1 MNVQNVQYERE
12 SIEYVLIQSRRKT
25 ISITVEPDQKVLVKA
40 PNQVSR
46 EEIQHVVQKKAP
58 WIIKKR
64 RRLANQSATDVLG
77 FTEGR
82 QLWYQGKAYFLKI
95 YKEENQ
101 KESKQEAAKKE
112 AFAMEQEREK
122 RHGRVALLGEQMIVY
137 AESGQG
143 AEIRKHLLQWYYQ
156 QAGQWIAKLVENYS
170 SFFEESV
177 NRISIKDQKSLWGSC
192 SSKRNLNFNW
202 RLIMAPPQ
210 VARYVVVHEMCHLK
224 HMNHSK
230 EFWKEV
236 ADILP
241 DYQEWKRWLRKHGDS
256 LMSF

>member
-1 MNVQNVQYERE
+1 MNVQNVQYEGE

-40 PNQVSR
+40 PDQVSR

-112 AFAMEQEREK
+112 AFVMEREREK

-156 QAGQWIAKLVENYS
+156 QAGQRIAKLVENYS

-210 VARYVVVHEMCHLK
+210 VLRYVVVHEMCHLK

>member
-202 RLIMAPPQ
+202 RLILAPEP
-210 VARYVVVHEMCHLK
+210 VLDYVVIHELAHRK
-224 HMNHSK
+224 EMNHSK
-230 EFWKEV
+230 QFW
-236 ADILP
+236 DIVEAMMP
-241 DYQEWKRWLRKHGDS
+241 DYRTQRQWLKEHGDQ
-256 LMSF
+256 LMAR

>member
-1 MNVQNVQYERE
+1 MNVQNVQYEGE

-156 QAGQWIAKLVENYS
+156 QAGQRIAKLVENYS

>member
-1 MNVQNVQYERE
+1 MNVQNVQYEGE
-12 SIEYVLIQSRRKT
+12 SIEYVLIQGRRKT

-40 PNQVSR
+40 PDQV
-46 EEIQHVVQKKAP
+46 
-58 WIIKKR
+58 
-64 RRLANQSATDVLG
+64 
-77 FTEGR
+77 
-82 QLWYQGKAYFLKI
+82 WYQGKAYFLKI

-112 AFAMEQEREK
+112 AFVMEREREK

-137 AESGQG
+137 AESGQD
-143 AEIRKHLLQWYYQ
+143 AEIRKDLLQWYYP
-156 QAGQWIAKLVENYS
+156 QAGQWIAKLVANYS

-210 VARYVVVHEMCHLK
+210 VLRYVVVHEMCHLK

>member
-1 MNVQNVQYERE
+1 MTEQKSNKLTAAEEKRLAVMERRYRNAARAAFE
-12 SIEYVLIQSRRKT
+12 SRTAYYHKVTGGRYT
-25 ISITVEPDQKVLVKA
+25 AITV
-40 PNQVSR
+40 R
-46 EEIQHVVQKKAP
+46 
-58 WIIKKR
+58 
-64 RRLANQSATDVLG
+64 
-77 FTEGR
+77 
-82 QLWYQGKAYFLKI
+82 
-95 YKEENQ
+95 
-101 KESKQEAAKKE
+101 
-112 AFAMEQEREK
+112 
-122 RHGRVALLGEQMIVY
+122 
-137 AESGQG
+137 
-143 AEIRKHLLQWYYQ
+143 
-156 QAGQWIAKLVENYS
+156 
-170 SFFEESV
+170 
-177 NRISIKDQKSLWGSC
+177 DQKSLWGSC

>member
-1 MNVQNVQYERE
+1 MNVQNVQYEGE
-12 SIEYVLIQSRRKT
+12 SIEYVLIQGRRKT

-40 PNQVSR
+40 PDQVSR

-64 RRLANQSATDVLG
+64 RRLADQSATDVLG

-112 AFAMEQEREK
+112 AFVMEREREK

-137 AESGQG
+137 AESGQD

-156 QAGQWIAKLVENYS
+156 QAGQWIAKLVANYS

-192 SSKRNLNFNW
+192 SSKRNMNFNW
-202 RLIMAPPQ
+202 RLLMAPEP
-210 VARYVVVHEMCHLK
+210 VCDYVIIHELCHLV
-224 HMNHSK
+224 HMNHSAD
-230 EFWKEV
+230 FWHLVESICPAYLQYK
-236 ADILP
+236 
-241 DYQEWKRWLRKHGDS
+241 KWLRENGKQ
-256 LMSF
+256 LYLF